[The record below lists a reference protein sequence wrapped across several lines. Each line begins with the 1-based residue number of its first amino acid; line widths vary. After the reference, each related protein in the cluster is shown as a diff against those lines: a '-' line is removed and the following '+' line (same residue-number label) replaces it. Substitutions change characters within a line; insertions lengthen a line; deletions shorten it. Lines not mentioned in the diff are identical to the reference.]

1 MTHAVDPLTP
11 EEMRAAA
18 AALRAAHPEIE
29 RIALL
34 VLDERKDADQR
45 RVRAVT
51 MAGGG
56 TCEAI
61 VAGSEV
67 QSWRELPGVQPAIS
81 AEEADLAA
89 RAAREDP
96 RFLAALRRR

>member
-1 MTHAVDPLTP
+1 MAHAVDPLTP

-18 AALRAAHPEIE
+18 AALRGAHPEIE

-34 VLDERKDADQR
+34 VLDERKDADER

-56 TCEAI
+56 AGEAV
-61 VAGSEV
+61 VAGS
-67 QSWRELPGVQPAIS
+67 QGRAWRELPGGQPAIS
-81 AEEADLAA
+81 APEGGPPP
-89 RAAREDP
+89 RAPPGGP
-96 RFLAALRRR
+96 RLPPAPR